1 MKINEVTYKWNGAL
15 SKRRSTTRII
25 LHHAAASKCTAQQIH
40 SWHLANGWVGIGYH
54 FFVRKDGSVYRGRP
68 ENSVGAHAGNNN
80 YDSIGICFE
89 GNFMTET
96 MPEAQ
101 KRAGQELVQYLK
113 DKYGIST
120 VQKHSDVNATG
131 CPGTHFP
138 FKEISEGTAE
148 KKPAESAAEGFTAVF
163 PQIAKGDKGDKV
175 RVLQELL
182 RGKGYDLGTYG
193 ADGDFGGATRSA
205 VVALTS
211 SGLWALVA
219 KRADKNDA
227 ERRMLVG
234 LAHDRIVHLGMV
246 YVTRGYITQ
255 DEYENLNDYLYVPY
269 EKMGGN
275 GSAKRVMEEVRKLPI
290 KRESVKA

>member
-205 VVALTS
+205 VVAFQVR
-211 SGLWALVA
+211 SGLSADGIVGKSTWSKLL
-219 KRADKNDA
+219 RA
-227 ERRMLVG
+227 
-234 LAHDRIVHLGMV
+234 
-246 YVTRGYITQ
+246 
-255 DEYENLNDYLYVPY
+255 
-269 EKMGGN
+269 
-275 GSAKRVMEEVRKLPI
+275 
-290 KRESVKA
+290 

>member
-15 SKRRSTTRII
+15 TKRRSTTRII

-40 SWHLANGWVGIGYH
+40 SWHLANGWSGIGYH

-68 ENSVGAHAGNNN
+68 ENAVGAHAGNNN

-96 MPEAQ
+96 MGGAQ
-101 KRAGQELVQYLK
+101 RKAGQELVQYLK

-138 FKEISEGTAE
+138 FKEISEGTAAG
-148 KKPAESAAEGFTAVF
+148 KPAESAAGGFTAVF
-163 PQIAKGDKGDKV
+163 PQLSKGDRGDKV
-175 RVLQELL
+175 KVLQELL

-205 VVALTS
+205 VVAFQVR
-211 SGLWALVA
+211 SGLS
-219 KRADKNDA
+219 ADGI
-227 ERRMLVG
+227 VG
-234 LAHDRIVHLGMV
+234 RN
-246 YVTRGYITQ
+246 TW
-255 DEYENLNDYLYVPY
+255 
-269 EKMGGN
+269 
-275 GSAKRVMEEVRKLPI
+275 RKLL
-290 KRESVKA
+290 RE

>member
-15 SKRRSTTRII
+15 TKRRSTTRII

-68 ENSVGAHAGNNN
+68 EDTVGAHAGNNN

-113 DKYGIST
+113 DKYGISK

-131 CPGTHFP
+131 CPGTRFP
-138 FKEISEGTAE
+138 FKEISEGTAAG
-148 KKPAESAAEGFTAVF
+148 KPAESAAEGFTTVF
-163 PQIAKGDKGDKV
+163 PQLSKGDKGDRV
-175 RVLQELL
+175 RVMQELL

-193 ADGDFGGATRSA
+193 ADGDFGTMTHRR
-205 VVALTS
+205 VVAFQ
-211 SGLWALVA
+211 VA
-219 KRADKNDA
+219 N
-227 ERRMLVG
+227 G
-234 LAHDRIVHLGMV
+234 LAADGIVGKN
-246 YVTRGYITQ
+246 TW
-255 DEYENLNDYLYVPY
+255 
-269 EKMGGN
+269 
-275 GSAKRVMEEVRKLPI
+275 RKLL
-290 KRESVKA
+290 RE